1 MDRFDFIPLNMGI
14 VKNIGEIL
22 SSPQMSSMSGASVRK
37 YAREM
42 GRTCTE
48 YYMQFEKKI
57 TCTIRSLPKSQ
68 ARHFTFRFII
78 LQRVE
83 DEEGARATPA
93 RIPVPPSHTELV
105 EQTAICNS
113 KLLNVVSRSSS
124 PHRPPFRRAQTN
136 VFSPPALSIFAIPRV
151 EFAAE
156 VEKSV
161 CLVASLPGEWRRTGL
176 FCKELKQLR
185 AIAQIACES
194 DGPDCDIIALED
206 FVTGG
211 VIGEKAVAAP
221 VAPVVALPS
230 GRLRFS
236 PPSTSL

>member
-1 MDRFDFIPLNMGI
+1 MGI

-48 YYMQFEKKI
+48 YCMQFEKKI

-113 KLLNVVSRSSS
+113 KLLNIVSRSSS

-136 VFSPPALSIFAIPRV
+136 VFPRLLFQYLPSQ
-151 EFAAE
+151 EW
-156 VEKSV
+156 
-161 CLVASLPGEWRRTGL
+161 SLPPKSRSLSVSSPLCLASGDGLDCSARSSNNCARSRGLPVSRTDPIVTSSRWR
-176 FCKELKQLR
+176 
-185 AIAQIACES
+185 IS
-194 DGPDCDIIALED
+194 
-206 FVTGG
+206 
-211 VIGEKAVAAP
+211 
-221 VAPVVALPS
+221 
-230 GRLRFS
+230 
-236 PPSTSL
+236 